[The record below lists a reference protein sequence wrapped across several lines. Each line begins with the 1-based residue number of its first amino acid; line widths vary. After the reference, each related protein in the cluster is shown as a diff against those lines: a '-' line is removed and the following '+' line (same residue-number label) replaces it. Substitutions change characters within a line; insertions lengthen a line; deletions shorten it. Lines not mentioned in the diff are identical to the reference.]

1 MKHSMKITLGL
12 AVLLLAAP
20 MLAATSG
27 SGAPPVLAKQVER
40 KLVMLPYYGVFD
52 NLEYKVEG
60 NTVTLSGQVLY
71 PWLRGD
77 AVAAV
82 RSIPGIGPVVDKIK
96 VLPTSFMDNQ
106 IRWAELRAI
115 YRQPALNRYALGP
128 NPSIHII
135 VKNGHVTLDGVVQT
149 QFDKNIANIAANG
162 VPNVFSVTNN
172 LRVVG

>member
-1 MKHSMKITLGL
+1 MKHLMNIRLGL

-27 SGAPPVLAKQVER
+27 SSAPPLAKQVEH
-40 KLVMLPYYGVFD
+40 KLLMLPYYGVFD
-52 NLEYKVEG
+52 NLQYTVEG
-60 NTVTLSGQVLY
+60 NSVTLAGQVVF

-82 RSIPGIGPVVDKIK
+82 RSVPGIGPVIDKIQ
-96 VLPTSFMDNQ
+96 VLPPSPMDNQ
-106 IRWAELRAI
+106 IRWAELRAF
-115 YRQPALNRYALGP
+115 YRQAPLNRYALGP
-128 NPSIHII
+128 NPGIHII
-135 VKNGHVTLDGVVQT
+135 VKNGHVTLEGVVQT

-172 LRVVG
+172 LRVGS